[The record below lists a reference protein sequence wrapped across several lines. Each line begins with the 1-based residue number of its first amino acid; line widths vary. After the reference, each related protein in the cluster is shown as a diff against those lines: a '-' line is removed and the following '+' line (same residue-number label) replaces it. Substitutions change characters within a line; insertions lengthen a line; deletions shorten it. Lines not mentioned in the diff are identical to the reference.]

1 MSEYKCADRL
11 MPVIQPFAH
20 RPLRHRLQTMMFRS
34 FAKPI
39 YFPYRVRQKVLSA
52 LSQAFQSACAPRGSA
67 RRKRLH
73 LAKLGVSVV
82 LLGGCI
88 LALSS
93 PFRACGEVAVLMQ
106 HNDLAR
112 TGLNTNETSLTL
124 ANVNMNTFG
133 RVFSYPVDG
142 YVYAQPLILTNV
154 SVVGKGIH
162 NVVFVATQ
170 HDSVYAFDADDASG
184 PNATALWQTNFLNP
198 AAGVT
203 TIPNGDVNSG
213 DIQPEIGITSTPV
226 IDPST
231 GTIYVEAKTKEVVG
245 GQNHYVHRLHA
256 LDVSS
261 GAEKFGGPGVIA
273 DTIYNGSYTYVSGPS
288 VPGTGD
294 GSVGGVVHFNA
305 LRQLNRPG
313 LVLLNGTIYIAFASH
328 GDNSPYHGWL
338 LGYNAATLGLTA
350 SYNANPNG
358 SDAGIWQSGQAPA
371 VDGNGNLYF
380 ETGNGTFDT
389 NYANVN
395 SYSLGDSFIKVST
408 SGGLNMVDYFTPF
421 NQNSLNSADTDL
433 GSGGAMVLPASVG
446 NGTNLLVGCGKEG
459 KIYLLNRDNLGHFN
473 AANDSQ
479 IVQGLSGA
487 VGGTWSSPAFFNN
500 SIYYQGNGDVL
511 KRFTFS
517 GGLLGTSPSSQSST
531 AFGFPGA
538 TPSISANGGAN
549 AIVWVLQTDGYGSSS
564 PAILHAY
571 NAVNLSSELYNS
583 SQAGTRDQLS
593 GAVKFTVPTIANG
606 KVYVGS
612 QYVLTVFGNA
622 SGWVATP
629 AIAPSGGV
637 FTNSARVTLSDTT
650 SGAAIY
656 YTLDNSSPGTNSL
669 LYTGPF
675 FVTNSGAVRGRAF
688 KAGLVA
694 SGVATATFLNS
705 SDIGTGTG
713 LIGRYYANQLGT
725 FVDPPTLI
733 RIDPTINFNWD
744 TTSPDPRI
752 GLTDYT
758 IRWTGSVQPQFNET
772 YAFYTTTDDGVRL
785 WVNGQL
791 IINEWIDQAPT
802 EWHGSLPLAAGQ
814 RYDLQMDYYQNQ
826 GGAVA
831 SLSWGSPSTAKAII
845 PKVQLYSTTNQP
857 PIFFTASGHFV
868 NGSFQMPFS
877 GLSGKSYVLEATTN
891 FSIWTSLST
900 NVAPANVFNLTD
912 PGASNSLYRFY
923 RALELP

>member
-1 MSEYKCADRL
+1 
-11 MPVIQPFAH
+11 
-20 RPLRHRLQTMMFRS
+20 
-34 FAKPI
+34 
-39 YFPYRVRQKVLSA
+39 
-52 LSQAFQSACAPRGSA
+52 
-67 RRKRLH
+67 
-73 LAKLGVSVV
+73 
-82 LLGGCI
+82 
-88 LALSS
+88 
-93 PFRACGEVAVLMQ
+93 
-106 HNDLAR
+106 
-112 TGLNTNETSLTL
+112 
-124 ANVNMNTFG
+124 
-133 RVFSYPVDG
+133 
-142 YVYAQPLILTNV
+142 
-154 SVVGKGIH
+154 
-162 NVVFVATQ
+162 
-170 HDSVYAFDADDASG
+170 
-184 PNATALWQTNFLNP
+184 
-198 AAGVT
+198 
-203 TIPNGDVNSG
+203 
-213 DIQPEIGITSTPV
+213 
-226 IDPST
+226 
-231 GTIYVEAKTKEVVG
+231 
-245 GQNHYVHRLHA
+245 
-256 LDVSS
+256 
-261 GAEKFGGPGVIA
+261 
-273 DTIYNGSYTYVSGPS
+273 
-288 VPGTGD
+288 
-294 GSVGGVVHFNA
+294 
-305 LRQLNRPG
+305 
-313 LVLLNGTIYIAFASH
+313 
-328 GDNSPYHGWL
+328 
-338 LGYNAATLGLTA
+338 
-350 SYNANPNG
+350 
-358 SDAGIWQSGQAPA
+358 
-371 VDGNGNLYF
+371 
-380 ETGNGTFDT
+380 
-389 NYANVN
+389 
-395 SYSLGDSFIKVST
+395 VST

-421 NQNSLNSADTDL
+421 NQSNLNTNDTDL

-538 TPSISANGGAN
+538 TPSISANGSAN

-593 GAVKFTVPTIANG
+593 GAVKFTIPTIANG

-612 QYVLTVFGNA
+612 QYALTVFGNA

-650 SGAAIY
+650 SGADIY

-669 LYTGPF
+669 LYAGPF
-675 FVTNSGAVRGRAF
+675 FVTNSGAVQARAF

-713 LIGRYYANQLGT
+713 LTGRYYGNQLRT

-744 TTSPDPRI
+744 TTSPDPSI

-758 IRWTGSVQPQFNET
+758 VRWTGSVQPQFNET
-772 YAFYTTTDDGVRL
+772 YTFYTTTDDGVRL

-791 IINEWIDQAPT
+791 IIDEWIDQAPT
-802 EWHGSLPLAAGQ
+802 EWHGSLLLAAGQ
-814 RYDLQMDYYQNQ
+814 KYNLQMDYYQNG

-831 SLSWGSPSTAKAII
+831 SLSWSSPSTAKAIV
-845 PKVQLYSTTNQP
+845 PQAQLYSTTNQP
-857 PIFFTASGHFV
+857 PIFFTASGQFV